1 MKGRNEIRFVISRF
15 SPSHFLNVELKLFLS
30 KMIIFRAKKKMKEDL
45 FRGCPR
51 RSTIHSR
58 KESTGVVSGCRES
71 NEISPIYT
79 LANNRG
85 DRDDLWPLRRW
96 FIVTDLYTF
105 IPTVLLSP
113 SFESLSLFFS
123 TRVAWNPMIRP
134 FVPISRQDRVQ

>member
-85 DRDDLWPLRRW
+85 DRDDLWPPSTLIYRYRS
-96 FIVTDLYTF
+96 IYIYTHC
-105 IPTVLLSP
+105 T
-113 SFESLSLFFS
+113 SFAIFRISLSLFLDSSCLEPDDPAF
-123 TRVAWNPMIRP
+123 RP
-134 FVPISRQDRVQ
+134 D